1 MESPMVVECTCGYVE
16 TVPVPDA
23 LGAAASHKRQSGR
36 HEVFIYPTGRPDLR
50 AKAPCPPDTVDPR
63 GSKGK

>member
-16 TVPVPDA
+16 TVPVADM
-23 LGAAASHKRQSGR
+23 LTAAASHRGKSGR

-50 AKAPCPPDTVDPR
+50 AKAPDTVDPR
-63 GSKGK
+63 GSKGR